1 MSNSSASGRG
11 INDLV
16 DPFGN
21 TYNRRLF
28 NDQDMRVYDNGE
40 SILHSVGL
48 QRNAEEIQRRSDALK
63 GESEAER
70 AAEID
75 RLRQLYKSAE
85 ADATSARSAAM
96 TTMAQARRLE
106 VIADSL
112 EEKSAEALAAFKA
125 AGGKLIT
132 PSARARAGSEEEE
145 EDEEE
150 EESTANSSSCFGG
163 MCARRKGGKGG
174 ARKTRRG
181 GKGRK
186 GRKSAKKGK
195 RVTHRR

>member
-16 DPFGN
+16 DPLGN

-28 NDQDMRVYDNGE
+28 NGQDMRVYDNGE

-63 GESEAER
+63 GASEAER
-70 AAEID
+70 AAEIE

-85 ADATSARSAAM
+85 AEATSARSVAM
-96 TTMAQARRLE
+96 TAMAEARRLE
-106 VIADSL
+106 ATAESL
-112 EEKSAEALAAFKA
+112 EEKSSEALAAFKA

-132 PSARARAGSEEEE
+132 TSARARAGSEEEE
-145 EDEEE
+145 EK
-150 EESTANSSSCFGG
+150 EESTSNSSSCFGG
-163 MCARRKGGKGG
+163 MCARRRPGKGG
-174 ARKTRRG
+174 ARKTRKG
-181 GKGRK
+181 GKGRKSDK
-186 GRKSAKKGK
+186 GRKSAKK
-195 RVTHRR
+195 RHTRR